1 LDPEDN
7 AVVHLAVE
15 LKHVVYLLQQHNYLR
30 SEIPGGY
37 LHNRYKLYCRYPQ
50 MGNVQYANLSPR
62 IQMQLESIVGTMAQ
76 RLSKSGAT
84 TNLVDAQDE
93 YGAINP
99 YDVDGFQCKSC
110 MQTLSNVYMHCMGC
124 ETLLGK
130 DYNICVRCFR
140 SGYHLINE
148 PSTSKDAL
156 GNSTASR
163 HAVGHQEA
171 VCYRASKGKQV
182 GFDAD
187 QYPDFTRHGVAGRA
201 CCSQRSCAIC
211 DMCYVHDCRC
221 HTVFQSRY
229 RFINTENLITRKE
242 EMFTTLQRH
251 YHLLSNAQKKK
262 AFLNMLALVN
272 RSTPTTQQKGDVHEV
287 LLALTA
293 IEKEWLLY
301 DVSSACRRSSLVAR
315 RTMRSMLALPPV
327 LGTSL
332 SRLCSL
338 YLLSVST
345 TVELVVNQMDWARGM
360 LIGHTGSD
368 SDRDSKSESES
379 ESSNESSS
387 TSSPVVLFRHVSIEW
402 SPVSDT
408 SSSSL
413 FPFTFDLLDDN
424 RRALQYE
431 HLQWYQISETE
442 KSSSGKGKPKRK
454 ADSGSDRK
462 STKKRKGKGKGGA
475 MSKQ

>member
-1 LDPEDN
+1 
-7 AVVHLAVE
+7 
-15 LKHVVYLLQQHNYLR
+15 
-30 SEIPGGY
+30 
-37 LHNRYKLYCRYPQ
+37 
-50 MGNVQYANLSPR
+50 
-62 IQMQLESIVGTMAQ
+62 
-76 RLSKSGAT
+76 
-84 TNLVDAQDE
+84 
-93 YGAINP
+93 
-99 YDVDGFQCKSC
+99 
-110 MQTLSNVYMHCMGC
+110 
-124 ETLLGK
+124 
-130 DYNICVRCFR
+130 
-140 SGYHLINE
+140 
-148 PSTSKDAL
+148 
-156 GNSTASR
+156 
-163 HAVGHQEA
+163 
-171 VCYRASKGKQV
+171 
-182 GFDAD
+182 
-187 QYPDFTRHGVAGRA
+187 
-201 CCSQRSCAIC
+201 
-211 DMCYVHDCRC
+211 
-221 HTVFQSRY
+221 
-229 RFINTENLITRKE
+229 
-242 EMFTTLQRH
+242 
-251 YHLLSNAQKKK
+251 
-262 AFLNMLALVN
+262 MLALVN

-379 ESSNESSS
+379 ESESSNESSS

-475 MSKQ
+475 MSKQIEK